1 MLEPNE
7 RNLYI
12 NALKPDFGFTLD
24 RAIGTTYTLNLL
36 TLLTIPFSFAKFDL
50 KEKDDILKDP
60 MSILEA
66 VRRLV
71 GKFYVFCQKGGIK
84 IPRAPNTMFNYLEKI
99 IIQVQPPNPEGIFHP
114 KVWILR
120 FVDKSGK
127 TVRYRFLCLSRN
139 ITFDKS
145 WDTILTLEGEVK
157 GRFYPKNKPLAE
169 FVKTLPSLSKKKL
182 SSRFNRE
189 IADMAEEIRHVDFQ
203 LPQHFDDYQFWSL
216 GLGNDHRFPLDRDY
230 SRMLVVSPFL
240 TEGLLNRLAKK
251 KSVNY
256 LVSRLEELDSI
267 RPETLGKFKKKY
279 YLNEAAGDED
289 EPSIE
294 ISSEASR
301 KAELDNESDFSGLH
315 AKLFVAEWEWDAR
328 VWTGSANATSAAFDN
343 ANVEFLVE
351 LVGKKSRV
359 GINNIIGKEE
369 ESNDKKKGNTTFRDL
384 LDEYESLKR
393 PPKPDEKKRELEKR
407 LEHIQKQLNDADFRV
422 FALKKGKDKIFE
434 LHLNNVK
441 RRKIREGD
449 GIECRIWPISLKS
462 RNAKNLNFPWPEYP
476 TIFSDLTFDKLTS
489 LFAFELKIKDV
500 SKSFVLNLPIKGLPP
515 DREERL
521 LQTLISTKEKFL
533 RYLILLLYEGELSGL
548 ASLADAKMRG
558 WQTKKRDWF
567 FGEELPL
574 FEELVRAYSRSPEKI
589 ERISD
594 LIANLT
600 KTEQG
605 RKILPEELKALW
617 PAFQGIKRK

>member
-1 MLEPNE
+1 MLEPND
-7 RNLYI
+7 RSLYI
-12 NALKPDFGFTLD
+12 NALKPDFGFMLD

-36 TLLTIPFSFAKFDL
+36 TLLTIPLSFAKFDL

-60 MSILEA
+60 ISILEA
-66 VRRLV
+66 VRRMV

-84 IPRAPNTMFNYLEKI
+84 IPRAPNPLFQYLEKI
-99 IIQVQPPNPEGIFHP
+99 LIEVGSPNPDGIFHP

-145 WDTILTLEGEVK
+145 WDTILTLDGEVID
-157 GRFYPKNKPLAE
+157 RLYPKNKPLAE

-182 SSRFNRE
+182 SGPFNKK
-189 IADMAEEIRHVDFQ
+189 IADMAEEILHVDFQ
-203 LPQHFDDYQFWSL
+203 LPQNFDDYQFWSL

-230 SRMLVVSPFL
+230 WRMLVVSPFL
-240 TEGLLNRLAKK
+240 TAGLLNRLAKK
-251 KSVNY
+251 KSMNY
-256 LVSRLEELDSI
+256 LVSRLEELDFI
-267 RPETLGKFKKKY
+267 RPETLGKFKKTY
-279 YLNEAAGDED
+279 YLNEAAGDEE

-301 KAELDNESDFSGLH
+301 GAELDNESDLSGLH
-315 AKLFVAEWEWDAR
+315 AKLFVAESGWNAHI
-328 VWTGSANATSAAFDN
+328 WTGSANATSAAFDN
-343 ANVEFLVE
+343 VNVEFLVE

-359 GINNIIGKEE
+359 GINKFLGEKEE
-369 ESNDKKKGNTTFRDL
+369 GNDKKKGNTTFRDL
-384 LDEYESLKR
+384 LDEYEPPTR

-407 LEHIQKQLNDADFRV
+407 LEYIQKQLNNAEFRV
-422 FALKKGKDKIFE
+422 FVSKKGKEQIFE
-434 LHLNNVK
+434 IHLDNVK

-462 RNAKNLNFPWPEYP
+462 KNAKNLNFPWPEYP
-476 TIFSDLTFDKLTS
+476 IIFSDLSFDKLTS
-489 LFAFELKIKDV
+489 LFAFELKIKNV
-500 SKSFVLNLPIKGLPP
+500 STSFVLNLPIKGLPP

-521 LQTLISTKEKFL
+521 LQTLISTEEKFL
-533 RYLILLLYEGELSGL
+533 RYLLLLLYEGESTNLVSFL
-548 ASLADAKMRG
+548 DTKIRG
-558 WQTKKRDWF
+558 SQTKKGDWF
-567 FGEELPL
+567 FGEEMPL

-589 ERISD
+589 ERITD
-594 LIANLT
+594 LIASLT

-605 RKILPEELKALW
+605 RKILPEEFHALW
-617 PAFQGIKRK
+617 TAFQGIKQK

>member
-1 MLEPNE
+1 MLD
-7 RNLYI
+7 I
-12 NALKPDFGFTLD
+12 NALKPDFGFMLD

-36 TLLTIPFSFAKFDL
+36 TLLTIPLSFAKFDL

-60 MSILEA
+60 ISILEA
-66 VRRLV
+66 VRRMV

-84 IPRAPNTMFNYLEKI
+84 IPRAPNPLFQYLEKI
-99 IIQVQPPNPEGIFHP
+99 LIEVGSPNPDGIFHP

-145 WDTILTLEGEVK
+145 WDTILTLDGEVID
-157 GRFYPKNKPLAE
+157 RLYPKNKPLAE

-182 SSRFNRE
+182 SGPFNKK
-189 IADMAEEIRHVDFQ
+189 IADMAEEILHVDFQ
-203 LPQHFDDYQFWSL
+203 LPQNFDDYQFWSL

-230 SRMLVVSPFL
+230 WRMLVVSPFL
-240 TEGLLNRLAKK
+240 TAGLLNRLAKK
-251 KSVNY
+251 KSMNY
-256 LVSRLEELDSI
+256 LVSRLEELDFI
-267 RPETLGKFKKKY
+267 RPETLGKFKKTY
-279 YLNEAAGDED
+279 YLNEAAGDEE

-301 KAELDNESDFSGLH
+301 GAELDNESDLSGLH
-315 AKLFVAEWEWDAR
+315 AKLFVAESGWNAHI
-328 VWTGSANATSAAFDN
+328 WTGSANATSAAFDN
-343 ANVEFLVE
+343 VNVEFLVE

-359 GINNIIGKEE
+359 GINKFLGEKEE
-369 ESNDKKKGNTTFRDL
+369 GNDKKKGNTTFRDL
-384 LDEYESLKR
+384 LDEYEPPTR

-407 LEHIQKQLNDADFRV
+407 LEYIQKQLNNAEFRV
-422 FALKKGKDKIFE
+422 FVSKKGKEQIFE
-434 LHLNNVK
+434 IHLDNVK

-462 RNAKNLNFPWPEYP
+462 KNAKNLNFPWPEYP
-476 TIFSDLTFDKLTS
+476 IIFSDLSFDKLTS
-489 LFAFELKIKDV
+489 LFAFELKIKNV
-500 SKSFVLNLPIKGLPP
+500 STSFVLNLPIKGLPP

-521 LQTLISTKEKFL
+521 LQTLISTEEKFL
-533 RYLILLLYEGELSGL
+533 RYLLLLLYEGESTNLVSFL
-548 ASLADAKMRG
+548 DTKIRG
-558 WQTKKRDWF
+558 SQTKKGDWF
-567 FGEELPL
+567 FGEEMPL

-589 ERISD
+589 ERITD
-594 LIANLT
+594 LIASLT

-605 RKILPEELKALW
+605 RKILPEEFHALW
-617 PAFQGIKRK
+617 TAFQGIKQK